1 MKYLLII
8 LLILFWSTV
17 ASVFKLVLREINFIE
32 MLMWSSLFSAAGLFA
47 ANILLRN
54 FRQLLAV
61 RPRTLIKYAL
71 IGLINPFLYYNI
83 LFKSYSLL
91 PAQEAQPL
99 NYTWPVVL
107 TLFTGIFLKEKLTKY
122 NFTGL
127 IIAFSGVMII
137 FTNGNPL
144 AFRFTNLTGDI
155 LATGSSIIWASYWI
169 ISIKDSMPASV
180 KLFFFFLFG
189 SLYITVQALM
199 TGNMSLPSLGIIA
212 GCAYIGLFEMGI
224 TFLIWLT
231 ILEQFKVK
239 SRVIVIT
246 YIIPFIS
253 LFFIH
258 IIVGETIRMYS
269 ILGLTLIVGGIIINS
284 IKKRRSIYEKD
295 GNPGT
300 GFKQNG
306 DSN

>member
-1 MKYLLII
+1 LKYLLII
-8 LLILFWSTV
+8 LLIVFWSTV

-32 MLMWSSLFSAAGLFA
+32 MLMWSSMFSAAGLLA
-47 ANILLRN
+47 ANVLLKNLREL
-54 FRQLLAV
+54 FTVKPGR
-61 RPRTLIKYAL
+61 LIKYAL

-107 TLFTGIFLKEKLTKY
+107 TLFTGIFLKEKLTRY
-122 NFTGL
+122 NFIGL

-169 ISIKDSMPASV
+169 ISIKDSLPASV
-180 KLFFFFLFG
+180 KLFFIFLFG
-189 SLYITVQALM
+189 SIYITVQALI
-199 TGNMSLPSLGIIA
+199 TGNMSLPSPGIIA

-231 ILEQFKVK
+231 ILQQFKVK
-239 SRVIVIT
+239 SRIIVIT

-295 GNPGT
+295 GNSGT